1 MFFGQ
6 LVLGLGF
13 LPQPNL
19 SLQPQLSLLGLD
31 LAVKVKAGEL
41 GVLILRHQNLNYNNK
56 MLVRKLIPFKFLTGM
71 VVLVLSGLAMATASA
86 HSSDNGSA
94 QSR

>member
-1 MFFGQ
+1 M
-6 LVLGLGF
+6 
-13 LPQPNL
+13 
-19 SLQPQLSLLGLD
+19 GLD

-41 GVLILRHQNLNYNNK
+41 GVLTLRHQNLNYNNK
-56 MLVRKLIPFKFLTGM
+56 MLVHKLIPFKFLTGM

-86 HSSDNGSA
+86 HSSGNGSA